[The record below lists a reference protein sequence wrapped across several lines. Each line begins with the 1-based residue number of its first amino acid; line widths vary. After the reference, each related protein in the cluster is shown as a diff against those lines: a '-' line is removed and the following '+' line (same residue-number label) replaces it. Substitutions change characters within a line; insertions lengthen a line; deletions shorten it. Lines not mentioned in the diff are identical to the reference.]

1 MVEGGRVERTP
12 STPVTTPTDLS
23 FCIIPSASI
32 LCSRQKSSQHAVPM
46 LHPAWPMWID
56 TTSRIVMLKR
66 RKRRA
71 RPMRRRG
78 FSLKFS
84 IYILVQRS
92 SYPHQYQSFGRLQPR
107 STSQSVSQW
116 ALDLCC
122 VVFISLSLVVV

>member
-1 MVEGGRVERTP
+1 MVEGGREERTP

-84 IYILVQRS
+84 IYILVQRQFVPS
-92 SYPHQYQSFGRLQPR
+92 SVPELWSIATAVNK
-107 STSQSVSQW
+107 SVSQSVC
-116 ALDLCC
+116 L
-122 VVFISLSLVVV
+122 VILS